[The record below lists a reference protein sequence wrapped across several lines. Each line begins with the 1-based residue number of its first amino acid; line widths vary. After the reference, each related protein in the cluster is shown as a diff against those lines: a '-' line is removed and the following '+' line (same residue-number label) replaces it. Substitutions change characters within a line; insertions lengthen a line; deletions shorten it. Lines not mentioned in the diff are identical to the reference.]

1 MDKCRKYKKIIHEY
15 LNKGRSDKIKKDLD
29 VHLLECISCKE
40 YFDSMLILN
49 NSLKRLKKD
58 YTIDVKDLVMKEIK
72 EQQPK
77 PTINRK
83 VYWRYAAAFACMAIV
98 VGVYIM
104 TGGFHNIQRKNN
116 YNDKN
121 QELSEVQNEEIAFG
135 IATTFDFENQD
146 RSVLSPS
153 YKMNQN
159 DLSTYNYITDKNYD
173 EIIGDIT
180 SVSDEFLILDVCTVT
195 EKNELSFISYN
206 IDTEKIAEKL
216 NLKKDSNYKTD
227 EGTSDNSKEYVKLI
241 IIYSD

>member
-1 MDKCRKYKKIIHEY
+1 MDNCRKYKKIIHEY
-15 LNKGRSDKIKKDLD
+15 LNKERSDQIKKELD
-29 VHLLECISCKE
+29 THLLECISCKE

-58 YTIDVKDLVMKEIK
+58 YTIDVKDAVMKEIEK
-72 EQQPK
+72 QQSK
-77 PTINRK
+77 PAINRK
-83 VYWRYAAAFACMAIV
+83 VYLRYAAAFACMVVV

-104 TGGFHNIQRKNN
+104 TGGFHNIQRDKN
-116 YNDKN
+116 YNDTNK
-121 QELSEVQNEEIAFG
+121 ELSEVQNEETVFG
-135 IATTFDFENQD
+135 ITTAFDSENQD
-146 RSVLSPS
+146 RSVLSPG
-153 YKMNQN
+153 YKMNQE

-227 EGTSDNSKEYVKLI
+227 ESASDNNEYVKLI